1 MLIIGFVIAAFF
13 IIMICLICRGY
24 LEDII
29 ELENRVLQLEKRI
42 NECEKK
48 LNHEED
54 INNII
59 KQLEDNSKQWEKYM
73 TWMNIPDYTI
83 CNEKGLILGKDG
95 EKEMACKKGRGGK
108 KK

>member
-1 MLIIGFVIAAFF
+1 MIIIGFVISIFF

-42 NECEKK
+42 NECETFKK
-48 LNHEED
+48 SWERL
-54 INNII
+54 I
-59 KQLEDNSKQWEKYM
+59 DNA
-73 TWMNIPDYTI
+73 NDL
-83 CNEKGLILGKDG
+83 KGLVISDNYFIRKDG

-108 KK
+108 RK